1 VYTYK
6 HTLHACYLGYITQ
19 AIVNNLA
26 PILFIVFQTQF
37 AVSFE
42 MIGRLILINFA
53 TQIGADVFA
62 VRYADRIGYRRTAIA
77 AHIFCA
83 VGLIGLGVFPLIFP
97 DPYLGLVAAV
107 VIYAIG
113 GGLIEVLISP
123 IVDSLPGD
131 AKASAMSLLHSF
143 YCWGQM
149 GVVIVTTL
157 LLWGFGHGI
166 WFVLPML
173 WALVPIYNVFR
184 FAKVPL
190 LPPVPDEHKTPVRT
204 LLRTNIYVVAMVLM
218 ITAGAS
224 ELTMSQ
230 WSSLFAELGLGVPKV
245 VGDLLG
251 PALFALFMGIGRTVY
266 GVWGHKIHLRSA
278 LLGSAAL
285 CVICYAVTVF
295 APLPIVS
302 LAGCALCGLSVALM
316 WPGTFSLTAASFPLG
331 GTAMFGIL
339 AICGDLGAAGGPWL
353 AGFMSDWGLGSPALL
368 ALGAVNGLAADQVSL
383 RFGLFTAMIFPIVA
397 IVGLLLWK
405 ERIVTAEPVIA
416 PTS

>member
-1 VYTYK
+1 MYTYK
-6 HTLHACYLGYITQ
+6 HTLYACYLGYVTQ

-26 PILFIVFQTQF
+26 AILFIVFQAQF
-37 AVSFE
+37 GISFE
-42 MIGRLILINFA
+42 MIGRLILINFT
-53 TQIGADVFA
+53 TQICADIFA
-62 VRYADRIGYRRTAIA
+62 VKYADRIGYRPTAIA

-97 DPYLGLVAAV
+97 DPYLGLVTAV
-107 VIYAIG
+107 IIYAIG

-123 IVDSLPGD
+123 IVDALPGD

-149 GVVIVTTL
+149 TVVIVTTL
-157 LLWGFGHGI
+157 LLWTFGLGI
-166 WFVLPML
+166 WYILPIL
-173 WALVPIYNVFR
+173 WALVPIYNIFR

-190 LPPVPDEHKTPVRT
+190 VPPIPEEHKTPIKR
-204 LLRTNIYVVAMVLM
+204 LLTTNIFVVAMVLM
-218 ITAGAS
+218 ICAGAS

-245 VGDLLG
+245 IGDLLG

-266 GVWGHKIHLRSA
+266 GIWGHKIHLKRA
-278 LLGSAAL
+278 LLASAIF
-285 CVICYAVTVF
+285 CVLCYAVTVF
-295 APLPIVS
+295 AAQPLVS
-302 LAGCALCGLSVALM
+302 LLGCALCGLAVALM

-331 GTAMFGIL
+331 GTALFGIL
-339 AICGDLGAAGGPWL
+339 AICGDIGAATGPWL
-353 AGFMSDWGLGSPALL
+353 AGVASQYALDSSRL
-368 ALGAVNGLAADQVSL
+368 LTYGVENGLTPDQVSL
-383 RFGLFTAMIFPIVA
+383 RFGLLVAMIFPIMAV
-397 IVGLLLWK
+397 IGLLLWK